1 MYKWNNSN
9 INKLER
15 KINKLTTVEENSI
28 IIFSQSLID
37 QAHKNLG
44 KIQISKLNLML
55 KKENSASNSK
65 WIYIPAISMKHL

>member
-1 MYKWNNSN
+1 MIVLQICWNNFKIACINDSN

-55 KKENSASNSK
+55 KKENSASNS
-65 WIYIPAISMKHL
+65 